1 MTTDQLTAILAERIL
16 GWRVGPK
23 RILKGGRRWAPR
35 WRFQPFRRL
44 EHALELL
51 DKADGKYGFEKDT
64 AGTFKAHVTV
74 GNCAGTASGKSEAA
88 SLTLALARALGVDVE
103 GLE

>member
-1 MTTDQLTAILAERIL
+1 MTTDQLTAMMAERVM

-23 RILKGGRRWAPR
+23 RILKSGRQWAPR

-51 DKADGKYGFEKDT
+51 EKADGRYRFEKAT
-64 AGTFKAHVTV
+64 SGTFNAHVTV
-74 GNCAGTASGKSEAA
+74 GDRAGTASGKSEAA
-88 SLTLALARALGVDVE
+88 SLTLALARALGIDVE